1 MSLNKLNS
9 IASNKSSK
17 RVGRGSA
24 SGSGKTS
31 GRGHKGQKARSGG
44 RVRPGFEGG
53 QMPIQQRLPKFGFT
67 SKKANLK
74 CHIKIRDLEKLDL
87 EIIDLDSLKSKK
99 IIKNKI
105 QEVKVVLGGEL
116 TKSLKIKGLKVS
128 KAARAVSYTHLTLPT
143 S

>member
-87 EIIDLDSLKSKK
+87 EIIDLNSLKSKK

-128 KAARAVSYTHLTLPT
+128 KAAREEIT
-143 S
+143 SKGGEIT

>member
-67 SKKANLK
+67 SKKTNLK

-128 KAARAVSYTHLTLPT
+128 KAAREEIT
-143 S
+143 SKGGEIT